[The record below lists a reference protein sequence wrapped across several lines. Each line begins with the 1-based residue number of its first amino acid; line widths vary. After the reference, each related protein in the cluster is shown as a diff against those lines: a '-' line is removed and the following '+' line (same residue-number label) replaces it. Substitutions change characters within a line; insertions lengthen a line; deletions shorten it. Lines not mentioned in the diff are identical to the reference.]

1 MMKGPL
7 IVAHRGLSCRFPENT
22 LRAVKEALRLGVD
35 GVEVDVRVCRDG
47 VVVLMHDESV
57 ERTTNGSGRVR
68 DLTWAEIRGLDAGS
82 WKGEE
87 FAGERVP
94 RLEDVLAETAGRVVL
109 HVEVKEPGSEE
120 TILKVAR
127 ECGALDWILITSFYP
142 EVIRKVHSLEPRVG
156 RSLIVGWHNEAEDVR
171 SGLPVFWALECGA
184 NALALYWGRASWEI
198 IYHAHQRL
206 LAVAVWTVNE
216 TEEAGKLADMG
227 ADAIVTDHPDIMI
240 NYLRRG

>member
-94 RLEDVLAETAGRVVL
+94 RLEDVLAET
-109 HVEVKEPGSEE
+109 
-120 TILKVAR
+120 
-127 ECGALDWILITSFYP
+127 
-142 EVIRKVHSLEPRVG
+142 
-156 RSLIVGWHNEAEDVR
+156 
-171 SGLPVFWALECGA
+171 
-184 NALALYWGRASWEI
+184 
-198 IYHAHQRL
+198 
-206 LAVAVWTVNE
+206 
-216 TEEAGKLADMG
+216 
-227 ADAIVTDHPDIMI
+227 
-240 NYLRRG
+240 